1 MTYSIK
7 EVFYTLQG
15 EGYHAGTPALFIRFS
30 GCNLWSGRQGHRE
43 RDAVRNDAECPRWCD
58 TDFADGERMT
68 VDALLGVA
76 MGEAPEDVPLI
87 VLTGGEPYLQ
97 IDEPLLDALRTA
109 FDNAIIAVET
119 NGTVEPKAEVDW
131 ICVSPKVPIDRLK
144 IREGDELKVVFPGYD
159 PTYYAELAGLGFDHH
174 FVSPEASTHAVGDS
188 LISADNTARTIAFV
202 QANPTWRLSLQ
213 SHKILG
219 VR

>member
-15 EGYHAGTPALFIRFS
+15 EGYHAGKPALFIRFS

-68 VDALLGVA
+68 AEALVSVA
-76 MGEAPEDVPLI
+76 TSEAPEDVPLI

-97 IDEPLLDALRTA
+97 IDEPLLAALRGT
-109 FDNAIIAVET
+109 FDNAVIAVET
-119 NGTVEPKAEVDW
+119 NGTVEPKATVDW
-131 ICVSPKVPIDRLK
+131 ICVSPKVTIDRLK

-159 PTYYAELAGLGFDHH
+159 PDYYAALANLGFDHH
-174 FVSPEASTHAVGDS
+174 FVSPEAATRAVGES
-188 LISADNTARTIAFV
+188 LINADNTARAIAFV
-202 QANPTWRLSLQ
+202 QKNHTWRLSLQ
-213 SHKILG
+213 SHKIIG